1 MVFQKLIEK
10 LIGRYRKEKARVNL
24 IYPEE
29 TEEIGKSIVV
39 LHTENRRLVS
49 LIQRLTKDSEEHAK
63 NWYYDYN
70 VRNTYLN
77 NNGNTPNPLNNHSS
91 SSANHYHS
99 SSFGGRDVMT
109 PHDVNVKRRINSA
122 SVSGNAINYCNH
134 LGMSPTGVELTTSV
148 DDENSLIHRYNGQV
162 RTGRLFAADD
172 QEEVIVETDMSSCDS
187 PVRQVFCQ
195 SGSSVDEGEGEG
207 GTGAPKT
214 TTAGDGLLSRG
225 GEGSSS
231 NASKGHKDNSGVI
244 KDETRV

>member
-1 MVFQKLIEK
+1 M
-10 LIGRYRKEKARVNL
+10 NL

-77 NNGNTPNPLNNHSS
+77 NNGSSPNPLNNHSS

-99 SSFGGRDVMT
+99 TSFGGN
-109 PHDVNVKRRINSA
+109 PHDVNVKRRINSS
-122 SVSGNAINYCNH
+122 SVAGGGNPINYCNH
-134 LGMSPTGVELTTSV
+134 LGMSPTGVELATSV

-195 SGSSVDEGEGEG
+195 SGSSVDEGEAEGDEGVAGAGAAANAGESLLSGRERDGAGGGSNPSKGLKDGSGTGGG
-207 GTGAPKT
+207 GTG
-214 TTAGDGLLSRG
+214 G
-225 GEGSSS
+225 G
-231 NASKGHKDNSGVI
+231 GVV